1 MPRRRAATGRW
12 YAQAIGL
19 EFGVQIGGDQGIQ
32 VGGYDGRGDDNVKH
46 TDMPA
51 ILLEPLFVSNPAH
64 AEIVL
69 QRRRP
74 DAHGAGP
81 CRQHQEVLSGGRADR
96 IQRRPQVKTSS
107 PDDGAPVVGGGSE
120 AEFAEKVLLKAET
133 MLHEIAVAVA
143 GVA

>member
-1 MPRRRAATGRW
+1 VE
-12 YAQAIGL
+12 L
-19 EFGVQIGGDQGIQ
+19 GGDHGIK
-32 VGGYDGRGDDNVKH
+32 VGGYDGRGDDNLRH

-64 AEIVL
+64 AAIVRSEDG
-69 QRRRP
+69 QMRM
-74 DAHGAGP
+74 A
-81 CRQHQEVLSGGRADR
+81 QVLVDSIKKFFPTGGLIAFSVGHKYKTSNPADR
-96 IQRRPQVKTSS
+96 
-107 PDDGAPVVGGGSE
+107 GAAVVGGGSE